1 MILLFL
7 PVLGLAVVHYLV
19 AIRRYGILSPDG
31 LFVVCQLLMLYGTLR
46 LINPASDTEVF
57 YGQLMAAAIAL
68 YIGASL
74 VTYLW
79 VKHSEAASAKPRVTY
94 SAYRVSLVRPTPT
107 ILAVVVISI
116 VVTAAYFT
124 AVGYSAFIEG
134 LRGQL
139 NGLPADIAT
148 LRLESYAG
156 NAYFF
161 PGYVNQFKNVIL
173 PSLALVLV
181 VWSFSRGGLLARVA
195 SIALSAV
202 ALLALMATGQRG
214 ALVLFLLTVM
224 VYTFLHNRRRL
235 PRAALLVPVVIGLP
249 LMLLSTYVLAR
260 SAGSTESPIRAAMN
274 DLFARF
280 INDNQVSG
288 LAAFNY
294 TSGSPVRNGG
304 EWLDGL
310 AGVLPG
316 NRGSTLSAEVFYTMY
331 GSTRGTSPPSLWGS
345 IHYNVDTMGLILI
358 AALLGVLLQLLT
370 QRTMRAASY
379 NSLELVGFSG
389 VTVVLGTWMAG
400 GLETPLN
407 VGLVAYLGLWYWG
420 SRTSSGQRHLSRR
433 STALT
438 RRPLPRP
445 AFAGMVTGLAYA
457 PRHSSRLRYGTWRP

>member
-7 PVLGLAVVHYLV
+7 PVLGLAVVHYFV

-31 LFVVCQLLMLYGTLR
+31 LFVVCQLLMLYGTIR

-74 VTYLW
+74 VTHLCLR
-79 VKHSEAASAKPRVTY
+79 HSETVSAKPRVSY
-94 SAYRVSLVRPTPT
+94 SAYRVSLVPPTAAIMT
-107 ILAVVVISI
+107 VVVISI

-139 NGLPADIAT
+139 NGVPADIAT

-181 VWSFSRGGLLARVA
+181 VWSFNRGGLLARAA
-195 SIALSAV
+195 SIALAV
-202 ALLALMATGQRG
+202 AALLGLMATGQRG
-214 ALVLFLLTVM
+214 ALVLFLLTAM

-235 PRAALLVPVVIGLP
+235 PRKAMLVPLGIGLP
-249 LMLLSTYVLAR
+249 LMLLSTYVLGR
-260 SAGSTESPIRAAMN
+260 SADSAESPIRAALN
-274 DLFARF
+274 GLVARF
-280 INDNQVSG
+280 VNDNQMSG
-288 LAAFNY
+288 IAAFNY
-294 TSGSPVRNGG
+294 TAGSPVRHGA
-304 EWLDGL
+304 EWLEGL

-420 SRTSSGQRHLSRR
+420 SRTSLGQRQLSRR
-433 STALT
+433 SHAPT
-438 RRPLPRP
+438 RRPMPRP
-445 AFAGMVTGLAYA
+445 AFAGAAMGLSYA
-457 PRHSSRLRYGTWRP
+457 PRHSSRPRYGAWHS